1 MGTRN
6 LTAVFL
12 DGKYRIAQYGQWD
25 GYPSGQGVICLEF
38 ARKVLANNHISRFIG
53 KLHQCRYLNEEEIDE
68 INARIDRGELRDWQ
82 RVYPELSRDTAA
94 NILNMVYESENG
106 LKLRDNIEFAA
117 DSLFCEWAYVIDLDK
132 GTFEVYQGF
141 NQEPLEPTDRFYGL
155 KPEPGHLQSTETY
168 YPVRKIAEYRFTEL
182 PSDEE
187 FCKLEAS

>member
-1 MGTRN
+1 MDYKKHG
-6 LTAVFL
+6 
-12 DGKYRIAQYGQWD
+12 DSIY
-25 GYPSGQGVICLEF
+25 
-38 ARKVLANNHISRFIG
+38 
-53 KLHQCRYLNEEEIDE
+53 
-68 INARIDRGELRDWQ
+68 ARIDRGELRDWQ

-155 KPEPGHLQSTETY
+155 KPEPGRLQSTETY